1 MQPTLEITFKTLFQ
15 LILFF
20 IENVTPFRS
29 SLYVEYRQTEVTSI
43 LQMSH
48 IRVKTNIQG
57 GDRMWKYARA
67 RSDELFHYGVKGM
80 KWGVRRTPEQ
90 LGHSPKVAKA
100 GKRVILKEKSSGGEK
115 GLKTQPSSALRK
127 GIRSLEKRVEDHYKK
142 IQAPEK
148 YCKDWDSYTER
159 AKSGL
164 IKHWKQEI
172 DNFNDSISNRIDELK
187 KRGENYE

>member
-1 MQPTLEITFKTLFQ
+1 
-15 LILFF
+15 
-20 IENVTPFRS
+20 
-29 SLYVEYRQTEVTSI
+29 
-43 LQMSH
+43 
-48 IRVKTNIQG
+48 
-57 GDRMWKYARA
+57 MWKYARA
-67 RSDELFHYGVKGM
+67 RTDELFHYGVKVM

-142 IQAPEK
+142 VQAPEK